1 MADHPKMNHKPSR
14 EKDQAPRSPM
24 QMPKSRLSA
33 RSQTHYVDITAMIRS
48 IQRTEGNTDCFRRGQ
63 ADCDQ
68 VNCAWRQYCLGNAKS
83 VFSDDLD

>member
-1 MADHPKMNHKPSR
+1 
-14 EKDQAPRSPM
+14 M